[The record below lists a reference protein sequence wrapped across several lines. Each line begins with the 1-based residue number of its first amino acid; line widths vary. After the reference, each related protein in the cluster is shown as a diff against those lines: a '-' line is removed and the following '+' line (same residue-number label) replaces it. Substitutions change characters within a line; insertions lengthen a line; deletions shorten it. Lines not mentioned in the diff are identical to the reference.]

1 LFRIKGPVR
10 FAHKTMMLNFVGGKW
25 QWQEWQNEASTHLV
39 FIGWNVVKDDIL
51 EKLNACMVTT

>member
-1 LFRIKGPVR
+1 
-10 FAHKTMMLNFVGGKW
+10 MMLNFVGGKW